1 MTYLD
6 RLIQSTKKSIPG
18 YFKPEIFKHSTLNF
32 KINGPQTGTDSRGNP
47 TYAITN
53 LAIKAIF
60 YKKPRINKVVQRLD
74 RMAYSEVFEGNV
86 IEPLE
91 FPSTLQDEISKGEGE
106 IIGDAVINGVAGK
119 VRLVAIGRTYLEPY
133 NRQMGRVIQVEFIG
147 GKPNV

>member
-1 MTYLD
+1 M
-6 RLIQSTKKSIPG
+6 
-18 YFKPEIFKHSTLNF
+18 
-32 KINGPQTGTDSRGNP
+32 
-47 TYAITN
+47 
-53 LAIKAIF
+53 
-60 YKKPRINKVVQRLD
+60 QRLD

-133 NRQMGRVIQVEFIG
+133 NRQIGRVIQVEFIG